1 MKHPAIYGTVLSVL
15 LLGACGNPGKPI
27 SSEPKANLTEEEQQM
42 QLTREDLFAG
52 DKIRLY
58 LKKDTLQGTES
69 NKLFLTALD
78 AYKNKKKTDEAAEGF
93 IQSILR
99 FPTAKAYYELGNVYM
114 DQKKYSDALLAYR
127 MAENLNY
134 EPFSKLM
141 YNIACV
147 YSRLEEG
154 QQSADYLE
162 YAVQA
167 GYLNVDN
174 IEKDADLSYLRNEY
188 SYQYR
193 AQLRRALNGVSDAD
207 KIYYLQFKK
216 RFPIVKLPLNIK
228 ETISKTHFDME
239 NGITY
244 DFEKYI
250 PEMRDEKFSRE
261 VSKGFYYYAKLA
273 ETADYTA
280 LIYIIREEFLGEQ
293 APLTY
298 KLVTFDKEGKIIDQL
313 VIAGRENLNEELR
326 TCSINSCMEI
336 TVDLYETKYEKDP
349 ETEGYYDNP
358 ITSKSKVGTEYFK
371 INAKGN
377 IVETDRTA

>member
-27 SSEPKANLTEEEQQM
+27 SSEPKVTLTEEEQHL

-69 NKLFLTALD
+69 NELFLTALD

-147 YSRLEEG
+147 YSCLEKG

-174 IEKDADLSYLRNEY
+174 IAKDEDLSYLRNEY
-188 SYQYR
+188 SYMYQ

-239 NGITY
+239 NAITY

-261 VSKGFYYYAKLA
+261 VSKGFYYYAKVA

-298 KLVTFDKEGKIIDQL
+298 KLVTFNKEGKIIDQL
-313 VIAGRENLNEELR
+313 IVAGRENLNEELR
-326 TCSINSCMEI
+326 TCSMNSQMEI

-358 ITSKSKVGTEYFK
+358 ITSKSKVGTEHFK
-371 INAKGN
+371 INTNGT